1 MAASGDN
8 EHTGIVER
16 LDDAGTPDLG
26 DDVIHT
32 IEGNT
37 SNEVGRRS
45 YGVGDANVVGW
56 GRMRA
61 EASPEQRAA

>member
-1 MAASGDN
+1 FGDE

-16 LDDAGTPDLG
+16 LDDAGTPENAA

-45 YGVGDANVVGW
+45 YGVADGYVVGW

-61 EASPEQRAA
+61 DAPAERAA